1 VSGSPLA
8 TDLHIDAV
16 GYQFETARREVRERD
31 VRLFAELTGDRH
43 PQHVDEQWAS
53 TSPFGERIAHGLL
66 VVSFAMGLVP
76 MDGQRVIA
84 LRRCEALFK
93 QPVKFGDEIKVIGQ
107 LTGVKP
113 LGDQIVLANWKWRI
127 VNGDRQLVV
136 RLVLDVLWRNLG
148 TSADDPHDLQVPGVV
163 PL

>member
-1 VSGSPLA
+1 MSDSPLV

-16 GYQFETARREVRERD
+16 GYQFETPYREVREHD
-31 VRLFAELTGDRH
+31 VQLFAALTGDRH
-43 PQHVDEQWAS
+43 PQHVDQRWAS
-53 TSPFGERIAHGLL
+53 ASLFGEQIAHGLL

-76 MDGQRVIA
+76 MDAQRVLA

-93 QPVKFGDEIKVIGQ
+93 QPVKFGDTIKVIGQ
-107 LTGVKP
+107 LSDVKP
-113 LGDQIVLANWKWRI
+113 LGDQNVLAKWRWRV
-127 VNGDRQLVV
+127 VNGDLVLVV

-148 TSADDPHDLQVPGVV
+148 TSAEDPHDLRVPGVV

>member
-1 VSGSPLA
+1 MSSSPLA

-16 GYQFETARREVRERD
+16 GYQFETACRKVQERD
-31 VRLFAELTGDRH
+31 VQLFAELTGDRH
-43 PQHVDEQWAS
+43 PQHVDKQWAS

-76 MDGQRVIA
+76 MDIERVIA

-93 QPVKFGDEIKVIGQ
+93 QPVRFGDEIKVIGQ
-107 LTGVKP
+107 LAGVKP
-113 LGDQIVLANWKWRI
+113 LGDEVVLANWKWRI
-127 VNGDRQLVV
+127 VNSDRHLVV
-136 RLVLDVLWRNLG
+136 RLALDVLWRNLG
-148 TSADDPHDLQVPGVV
+148 TSTDDPHDLQVPGVV

>member
-1 VSGSPLA
+1 MSDSPLA

-16 GYQFETARREVRERD
+16 GYQFETPRQEVRERD
-31 VRLFAELTGDRH
+31 VQLFAALTGDRH

-53 TSPFGERIAHGLL
+53 ASPFGEQIAHGLL

-76 MDGQRVIA
+76 MDVRRVIA
-84 LRRCEALFK
+84 LRRCEAIFK

-107 LTGVKP
+107 LSDVKP
-113 LGDQIVLANWKWRI
+113 LADQHVLAKWRWRV
-127 VNGDRQLVV
+127 VNGDGVLVV
-136 RLVLDVLWRNLG
+136 RLVLDVLWRNLD
-148 TSADDPHDLQVPGVV
+148 TSAEDPHDLRVPGVV